1 MAEVRKFKPGQNAIA
16 EAIQKAMG
24 EGVRPVTPGGPPK
37 PAQASTTGAPAT
49 APITAATFFV
59 NDFSMTAS
67 DEDADSDD

>member
-37 PAQASTTGAPAT
+37 PGQASAAGTPAT
-49 APITAATFFV
+49 TPITAATFFV
-59 NDFSMTAS
+59 NDFGMTTIE
-67 DEDADSDD
+67 DDADRDE